1 MSSGTEVT
9 NSKLAINISKFF
21 QSYGLKQNK
30 NQHLKSSKQQ
40 TEEIMNLYQEPR
52 FLVAHLGGSPTR
64 WVIGIFLKSEF
75 TTEKE
80 AAWSSEGR
88 EDL

>member
-1 MSSGTEVT
+1 
-9 NSKLAINISKFF
+9 
-21 QSYGLKQNK
+21 
-30 NQHLKSSKQQ
+30 
-40 TEEIMNLYQEPR
+40 MNLYQEPR

-64 WVIGIFLKSEF
+64 WVIGIFFLIKVSLL
-75 TTEKE
+75 EKE

>member
-1 MSSGTEVT
+1 MGDR
-9 NSKLAINISKFF
+9 NIFF
-21 QSYGLKQNK
+21 Y
-30 NQHLKSSKQQ
+30 
-40 TEEIMNLYQEPR
+40 
-52 FLVAHLGGSPTR
+52 
-64 WVIGIFLKSEF
+64 KSEF

>member
-1 MSSGTEVT
+1 
-9 NSKLAINISKFF
+9 
-21 QSYGLKQNK
+21 
-30 NQHLKSSKQQ
+30 
-40 TEEIMNLYQEPR
+40 MNLYQEPR